1 MDVMVDSVL
10 WIWILHTEIKKRGT
24 NMSLMKWT
32 QEDYGT
38 NVRIADEQHQ
48 ELFIRVNALNE
59 AVSDKNRSEIGKRLD
74 ALIDYVVEH
83 FQTEERLMEQRG
95 YAGLDQHRMEH
106 ENLVSTC
113 ADLQVKFHAKEVEI
127 EEGTM
132 AFIKNWLDHH
142 IPVIDRSY
150 GPALSD

>member
-1 MDVMVDSVL
+1 M
-10 WIWILHTEIKKRGT
+10 T
-24 NMSLMKWT
+24 LMKWT

-38 NVRIADEQHQ
+38 NVGIADEQHQ
-48 ELFIRVNALNE
+48 ELFDRVNALND
-59 AVSDKNRSEIGKRLD
+59 AVTQKDRNEIGSRLD

-83 FQTEERLMEQRG
+83 FKTEERLMAQRG
-95 YAGLDQHRMEH
+95 YAGLDEHRREH
-106 ENLVSTC
+106 DNLVSTC

-127 EEGTM
+127 EAGTM
-132 AFIKNWLDHH
+132 AFLKNWLDHH

>member
-1 MDVMVDSVL
+1 
-10 WIWILHTEIKKRGT
+10 
-24 NMSLMKWT
+24 MSLMKWT

-48 ELFIRVNALNE
+48 ELFDRVNALND
-59 AVSDKNRSEIGKRLD
+59 AVSDKNRAQIGSRLD

-95 YAGLDQHRMEH
+95 YAGLDQHRKEH
-106 ENLVSTC
+106 DNLVATC
-113 ADLQVKFHAKEVEI
+113 ADLQVKFHANEVEI
-127 EEGTM
+127 EDGTM

>member
-1 MDVMVDSVL
+1 
-10 WIWILHTEIKKRGT
+10 
-24 NMSLMKWT
+24 MSLMKWT

-38 NVRIADEQHQ
+38 NVSIADEQHQ
-48 ELFIRVNALNE
+48 ELFDMVNALND
-59 AVSDKNRSEIGKRLD
+59 AVSAKNRSEVGSRLD
-74 ALIDYVVEH
+74 ALIDFVVVH
-83 FQTEERLMEQRG
+83 FNTEERLMEQRG
-95 YAGLDQHRMEH
+95 YAGLDQHRQEH
-106 ENLVSTC
+106 DNLVSTC
-113 ADLQVKFHAKEVEI
+113 ADLQVKFHANEVEI